1 MLDKVGRLSLIGPSN
16 QNLAKLEYVDL
27 NCFFFSSPVFKL
39 GVQGVGLG
47 SLSYSHRAF
56 LSVTG

>member
-27 NCFFFSSPVFKL
+27 NCFFFPLPSFKL
-39 GVQGVGLG
+39 GELGGGVGNL
-47 SLSYSHRAF
+47 
-56 LSVTG
+56 